1 MRGLIKQRSKGSWSI
16 VLDLGR
22 DPSTGK
28 RKQQWVTVR
37 GTKKQAESKLAEL
50 QHQMDTGG
58 YIKPSKDTVGAF
70 LQSWLTSY
78 VSTLVRP
85 KTFEGYQYRAK
96 HLIGGLGHILLA
108 DLRPDHIHHYYRE
121 KGKTLAPATLIKHH
135 NLLKA
140 ALAQAVEWRTLPRN
154 VAESVKPPQVRRK
167 EMRALTGSEVHRL
180 LEACEGK
187 PWHPIFHTL
196 TWTGLRRS
204 ELLGLRWKDL
214 DLMLAT
220 LRVVQTLQKLN
231 TGEFIYQEPKTA
243 AGRRTI
249 ALSPTSCLELQAHRE
264 KQGRDAEALGIAL
277 TDETLVFSHPDGTP
291 RVPSTLTLAFRR
303 LTKRIGL
310 EGVRLHDLRHT
321 MASLYLQQGVSPKT
335 VAERLGH
342 ASVVI
347 TLDLY
352 SHCLPGVQEAAAA
365 QFDAAME
372 SAKLPPAGWPAVSL
386 R

>member
-1 MRGLIKQRSKGSWSI
+1 MRGHIKQRSKGSWSI

-37 GTKKQAESKLAEL
+37 GTKKEAESKLAEL

-96 HLIGGLGHILLA
+96 HLIGGLGHILLV
-108 DLRPDHIHHYYRE
+108 DLRPEHIHHYYRE

-167 EMRALTGSEVHRL
+167 EMRSLTGSEVHRL

-204 ELLGLRWKDL
+204 ELLGVRWKDL

-249 ALSPTSCLELQAHRE
+249 ALSPASCLQLQAHRE
-264 KQGRDAEALGIAL
+264 KQGRDSEALGIAL
-277 TDETLVFSHPDGTP
+277 TDETPVFSHPDGSP

-303 LTKRIGL
+303 LTRRIGL

-352 SHCLPGVQEAAAA
+352 SHCLPGVEEAAAA

-372 SAKLPPAGWPAVSL
+372 SAKLPVAGGPAVSL